1 MRNLRKTRFCLGIQ
15 VEHLSSGI
23 FFYQSNYT
31 EKVLD
36 RFYMDKTHP
45 LTTPMV
51 VRSLEVEKNPFHP
64 RKQDE
69 EAIGPEFSYL
79 CAIWSPYIAV
89 IANLL
94 ARFNF
99 GSTKRCCIHVT
110 YSSWAITNRVTGNS

>member
-1 MRNLRKTRFCLGIQ
+1 MEN
-15 VEHLSSGI
+15 LSSSI
-23 FFYQSNYT
+23 FVYQSNYT

-45 LTTPMV
+45 LTTLMV
-51 VRSLEVEKNPFHP
+51 VRSLEVGKDPFRP

-79 CAIWSPYIAV
+79 RAIWSLYIAV
-89 IANLL
+89 IVNLL

-110 YSSWAITNRVTGNS
+110 FSFWAITNRVTGNS